1 MSYKSSSDC
10 STIAATTNIGDDEDE
25 EDNFRLAQNLT
36 SVSQRNS
43 TFSLNQQQ
51 QFENLKN
58 KNYQEKTC
66 TLNNSMSNS
75 IQRTRLF
82 NSTFQVIKWK
92 HFRTVPSF
100 TCSPILLEVKVTT
113 VFNSMNFFIQ
123 KENDVPTI
131 NNLLDSL
138 QRYANVL
145 LGDDEIDSELNN
157 YMMNTTKFDLVL
169 AKSKLDQ
176 KWRRALVL
184 EKYEA
189 SEFFESNSELDNGQ
203 KMENLGYFLIL
214 FIDYGTEELIQY
226 TKMLESF
233 GERLL
238 DSLVI
243 LPAHPDLITRPAYA
257 LKCLLSKTHIR
268 KNALEN
274 KTNLNYEEDFE
285 IEFRKTFKNPEN
297 KEMKLFMKIVQVE
310 NVKNET
316 EAIIELLKID
326 KNMNKLNIIDYIDNK
341 LKFVK
346 LKIDDEKVLLIISSL
361 FLSFLFLILLVKKIF

>member
-1 MSYKSSSDC
+1 MSYISSSDC
-10 STIAATTNIGDDEDE
+10 STIAPTTNIGDEEEDE
-25 EDNFRLAQNLT
+25 VLQNLT

-43 TFSLNQQQ
+43 MYSLNNQQQ
-51 QFENLKN
+51 GIFKN
-58 KNYQEKTC
+58 KNYQERTC

-92 HFRTVPSF
+92 HFRTIPSF
-100 TCSPILLEVKVTT
+100 TCSPVLLGVKVSS
-113 VFNSMNFFIQ
+113 VFNTTNFFIQ
-123 KENDVPTI
+123 KENDIETI

-145 LGDDEIDSELNN
+145 ISDDEIDSELYN
-157 YMMNTTKFDLVL
+157 YMTNTTKFDLVL
-169 AKSKLDQ
+169 AKSKRDQ

-189 SEFFESNSELDNGQ
+189 NEFFESNNELENGER
-203 KMENLGYFLIL
+203 MENLGYFSVL

-226 TKMLESF
+226 KKILENY

-238 DSLVI
+238 NSIVI

-257 LKCLLSKTHIR
+257 LKCLLSKTHIK

-274 KTNLNYEEDFE
+274 KSNLNYEEDFE
-285 IEFRKTFKNPEN
+285 IEFRKTFKNKEN
-297 KEMKLFMKIVQVE
+297 KELKLFMKIVQVE
-310 NVKNET
+310 NIKNET
-316 EAIIELLKID
+316 EAVIELFKID
-326 KNMNKLNIIDYIDNK
+326 KNMNKINIIDYIGNK
-341 LKFVK
+341 LK
-346 LKIDDEKVLLIISSL
+346 LSLNEKVLSFFFFSL
-361 FLSFLFLILLVKKIF
+361 FSLNLTINFYILKFILFFVFIS